1 MKIYELLEG
10 KDRPMPKTDLRVGD
24 HVTADTSKE
33 QYPGGHKSRSGKVT
47 RVGQT
52 GVHIQPDDGGEREY
66 HPYKI
71 VKKTESMAEGHAD
84 QERKIFKKNGK
95 PVGEVGID
103 RESSPGNG
111 QWYMKCYAYNIDNAG
126 YDSYEEAVAEL
137 KHCLK
142 QGVEESA
149 TAGATSS
156 ASIGTVVNPHLSPGA
171 ARGKKSYTGS
181 PGQSGTK
188 APPQPK
194 PKAQKPTDNALNMK
208 GTSIFG
214 GPAIK
219 R

>member
-1 MKIYELLEG
+1 MKINELLEAQE
-10 KDRPMPKTDLRVGD
+10 RAAPKTDLRVGD

-47 RVGQT
+47 RIGQT

-71 VKKTESMAEGHAD
+71 VKKSQG
-84 QERKIFKKNGK
+84 
-95 PVGEVGID
+95 
-103 RESSPGNG
+103 
-111 QWYMKCYAYNIDNAG
+111 
-126 YDSYEEAVAEL
+126 VAEA
-137 KHCLK
+137 
-142 QGVEESA
+142 A

-156 ASIGTVVNPHLSPGA
+156 GSIATVSAPQLSPGS
-171 ARGKKSYTGS
+171 ARGKKSYTGE
-181 PGQSGTK
+181 PGKSGTK

-214 GPAIK
+214 QPLK

>member
-10 KDRPMPKTDLRVGD
+10 KDRPLPKTDLRVGD

-33 QYPGGHKSRSGKVT
+33 ANYPGGHKSRTGKIT

-71 VKKTESMAEGHAD
+71 VKKGMAED
-84 QERKIFKKNGK
+84 
-95 PVGEVGID
+95 
-103 RESSPGNG
+103 
-111 QWYMKCYAYNIDNAG
+111 
-126 YDSYEEAVAEL
+126 
-137 KHCLK
+137 
-142 QGVEESA
+142 A

-156 ASIGTVVNPHLSPGA
+156 GAIATISAPQLSPGA
-171 ARGKKSYTGS
+171 ARGKKSYTGE
-181 PGQSGTK
+181 PGKSGTK

-214 GPAIK
+214 APLK

>member
-1 MKIYELLEG
+1 MKIIELLEAQE
-10 KDRPMPKTDLRVGD
+10 RAAPKTDLRVGD

-47 RVGQT
+47 RIGQT

-71 VKKTESMAEGHAD
+71 VKKSQGVAEGANVSYTLLVGDPETYEKKEIEVSALTSHHA
-84 QERKIFKKNGK
+84 R
-95 PVGEVGID
+95 
-103 RESSPGNG
+103 
-111 QWYMKCYAYNIDNAG
+111 
-126 YDSYEEAVAEL
+126 EEAEAHGYKVFKVMDSHGDSIDED
-137 KHCLK
+137 
-142 QGVEESA
+142 A

-156 ASIGTVVNPHLSPGA
+156 ASIATVSAPQLSPGA
-171 ARGKKSYTGS
+171 ARGKKSYTGT
-181 PGQSGTK
+181 PGRSGTK

-194 PKAQKPTDNALNMK
+194 PKTQKPTDNALNMK

-214 GPAIK
+214 QPLK

>member
-1 MKIYELLEG
+1 MKINELLEAQE
-10 KDRPMPKTDLRVGD
+10 RAAPKTDLRVGD

-71 VKKTESMAEGHAD
+71 VKKSQD
-84 QERKIFKKNGK
+84 
-95 PVGEVGID
+95 
-103 RESSPGNG
+103 
-111 QWYMKCYAYNIDNAG
+111 
-126 YDSYEEAVAEL
+126 VAED
-137 KHCLK
+137 
-142 QGVEESA
+142 A

-156 ASIGTVVNPHLSPGA
+156 ASIATVSAPQLSPGA
-171 ARGKKSYTGS
+171 ARGKKSYTGT
-181 PGQSGTK
+181 PGHSGTK

-214 GPAIK
+214 HPLN

>member
-1 MKIYELLEG
+1 MKINEILEAQE
-10 KDRPMPKTDLRVGD
+10 RPLPKTDLRVGD

-33 QYPGGHKSRSGKVT
+33 QYPGGHKSRTGKVT

-71 VKKTESMAEGHAD
+71 VKKTS
-84 QERKIFKKNGK
+84 
-95 PVGEVGID
+95 
-103 RESSPGNG
+103 
-111 QWYMKCYAYNIDNAG
+111 
-126 YDSYEEAVAEL
+126 
-137 KHCLK
+137 
-142 QGVEESA
+142 GVEESA

-156 ASIGTVVNPHLSPGA
+156 GSIATVVNPQLSPGK